1 MEGLSIALASWILD
15 IGSTSWYLSID
26 NQLVGMQHLRIL
38 LLCDY
43 LVTLKIF
50 VAGSVITIAHE
61 HNLVRVR
68 QAMID

>member
-1 MEGLSIALASWILD
+1 MSNSACFNEFPHSSHIINMSLA
-15 IGSTSWYLSID
+15 
-26 NQLVGMQHLRIL
+26 NQLVGMQHLHIL

-43 LVTLKIF
+43 LVTLKIL

-61 HNLVRVR
+61 HNLVRFR

>member
-1 MEGLSIALASWILD
+1 MYLA
-15 IGSTSWYLSID
+15 
-26 NQLVGMQHLRIL
+26 NQLVGMQHLHIL

-43 LVTLKIF
+43 LVTLKIL

-61 HNLVRVR
+61 HNLVRFR